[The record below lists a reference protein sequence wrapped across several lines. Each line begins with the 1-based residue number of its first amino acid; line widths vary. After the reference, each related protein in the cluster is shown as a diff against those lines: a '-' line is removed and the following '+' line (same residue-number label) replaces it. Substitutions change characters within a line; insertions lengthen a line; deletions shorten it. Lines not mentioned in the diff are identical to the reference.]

1 MEKINKMSDE
11 IKQKT
16 TLEEIKQRGGLA
28 FPLDYEDI
36 SVLDATYIGA
46 YIVTLQNGAAVI
58 YDPKVKTT
66 SVVIA
71 THRTFTGATVGLLS
85 AYTDNGVI
93 YIQSTTTDDNSQINV
108 LCKY

>member
-1 MEKINKMSDE
+1 MSEE
-11 IKQKT
+11 IKQKS

-46 YIVTLQNGAAVI
+46 YIVTLQNGSAVI
-58 YDPKVKTT
+58 YDPRVKTT

-71 THRTFTGATVGLLS
+71 THRTFTGTTVGLLR
-85 AYTDNGVI
+85 AYTNNGVI
-93 YIQSTTTDDNSQINV
+93 YIQSITTDDNSQVNV
-108 LCKY
+108 IVKY

>member
-1 MEKINKMSDE
+1 MEGFNKMNEE

-16 TLEEIKQRGGLA
+16 TLEEVKPRGGLA

-36 SVLDATYIGA
+36 SVLDSTYIGA
-46 YIVTLQNGAAVI
+46 YIVTLQSGSAVI
-58 YDPKVKTT
+58 FDPKVKRT
-66 SVVIA
+66 SVVVA
-71 THRTFTGATVGLLS
+71 THRVFSGATVGLLR

-93 YIQSTTTDDNSQINV
+93 YVQSTSTDDNSQINV

>member
-1 MEKINKMSDE
+1 MADE

-36 SVLDATYIGA
+36 SVLDSTYIGA
-46 YIVTLQNGAAVI
+46 YIVTLQSGSAAI
-58 YDPKVKTT
+58 YDPRVKTT
-66 SVVIA
+66 SVVVA
-71 THRTFTGATVGLLS
+71 THRDFTGVTVGLLR

>member
-58 YDPKVKTT
+58 YDPRVKTT

-71 THRTFTGATVGLLS
+71 THRTFAGATVGLLS

>member
-1 MEKINKMSDE
+1 MEKFKTMEEE

-16 TLEEIKQRGGLA
+16 TLEEIKPKGGLA

-36 SVLDATYIGA
+36 SVLDSTYIGA
-46 YIVTLQNGAAVI
+46 YIVTLQSGSAVI
-58 YDPKVKTT
+58 FDPKVKTT

-71 THRTFTGATVGLLS
+71 THRNFVGDTVGLLR
-85 AYTDNGVI
+85 AYTENGVI
-93 YIQSTTTDDNSQINV
+93 YIQSITPDDNSQINV

>member
-1 MEKINKMSDE
+1 MEEINKMSDE

-58 YDPKVKTT
+58 YDPKSKNNISGDSNTQNIHG
-66 SVVIA
+66 SNGW
-71 THRTFTGATVGLLS
+71 TFKCLYG
-85 AYTDNGVI
+85 
-93 YIQSTTTDDNSQINV
+93 
-108 LCKY
+108 